1 LDFEIFVATI
11 IVDGNSQICFHKS
24 MLTEPANFLRQF
36 SLASED
42 GGIAWDKT
50 YRLVFT
56 TDGRM
61 FVRVVKDFEQPYK
74 TPDIDE
80 IYPPEFPKI
89 IVNGTPLNQLV
100 ARKLQEI
107 LPPQINM

>member
-1 LDFEIFVATI
+1 LDFEIFVPTRI
-11 IVDGNSQICFHKS
+11 LDGNSQICFHKS
-24 MLTEPANFLRQF
+24 MITDSTYFLRQF

-80 IYPPEFPKI
+80 IYPPEFPKTI
-89 IVNGTPLNQLV
+89 INGTPLSQLV
-100 ARKLQEI
+100 AHKLQEI
-107 LPPQINM
+107 LPPQQ